1 MGPMNN
7 ALYFGGQKT
16 DRAAFLRRVKCL
28 ARIFTDYGVG
38 VNDAIAVLM
47 RNDTAYMEIVE
58 ACRYIGAYF
67 VTLNWHGAAAEIID
81 ILDDSKA
88 KLLIGHSDLTA
99 KFTADAELSIPILAV
114 ETPPQLVDAYSV
126 NSAILDEQ
134 TNIVDL
140 LSTTKPIETEPL
152 KARGMMAYTSGSTG
166 RPKGIRRVV
175 NPDGPDRYETYKA
188 LAVGLLHLSPGDR
201 FYTAAPLYH
210 SAPNALSTMCIA
222 SGFAELYIAPRFDP
236 EGFLADIERYKITHC
251 YLVPTMMV
259 RLLKLPEDIRNK
271 YDVSSFKYG
280 VSTGSAWPA
289 DVKRAMIDW
298 FGPVF
303 YECYGASE
311 IGFMTL
317 ISSEEALRKPGSV
330 GKILEGGSI
339 KIIDDNGNELPTGQ
353 PGSIYVDLPQ
363 FGDFS
368 YSNTEGD
375 IKGQRYGK
383 HVTVGDVGY
392 LDEDGYLYI
401 SDRKKD
407 MIISGGANIFPAEIE
422 AALIE
427 MPEVFDCAVFGA
439 PHPEFGEMIVAAV
452 QCVEGKSVSLEDVQH
467 FLADKIAKFKIPKK
481 LDIHKGLPREDSG
494 KIFKQRLRAPYWDKT
509 ERKI

>member
-1 MGPMNN
+1 MKN
-7 ALYFGGQKT
+7 ALYFAGQKT
-16 DRAAFLRRVKCL
+16 EREVFLRRVKCL
-28 ARIFTDYGVG
+28 ASILSDYGVG
-38 VNDAIAVLM
+38 ADDTIAVLL
-47 RNDTAYMEIVE
+47 RNDTAYMEVVE

-67 VTLNWHGAAAEIID
+67 VTLNWHGTAAEIID
-81 ILDDSKA
+81 ILEDSKA

-99 KFTADAELSIPILAV
+99 KFTANAELSIPILAV
-114 ETPPQLVDAYSV
+114 ETPPQLVEAYSV
-126 NSAILDEQ
+126 DPTVLDGQ
-134 TNIVDL
+134 TKLADL
-140 LSTTKPIETEPL
+140 LSTAEPIETDPL
-152 KARGMMAYTSGSTG
+152 KARGMLAYTSGSTG

-175 NPDGPDRYETYKA
+175 NPDGPDRYEIYKA
-188 LAVGLLHLSPGDR
+188 LAVSLLHLAPGDR

-210 SAPNALSTMCIA
+210 SAPNALSTICLA
-222 SGFAELYIAPRFDP
+222 SKVAELYIAPRFDP
-236 EGFLADIERYKITHC
+236 EGFLADIERYGITHC

-259 RLLKLPEDIRNK
+259 RLLKLPQEIRNK
-271 YDVSSFKYG
+271 YDISSFKYG

-289 DVKRAMIDW
+289 DVKRAMIEW

-311 IGFMTL
+311 IGFITL

-330 GKILEGGSI
+330 GKVLEGGSI
-339 KIIDDNGNELPTGQ
+339 KIIDDDGNELPTGV
-353 PGSIYVDLPQ
+353 PGSIYIDLPQ

-439 PHPEFGEMIVAAV
+439 PHAEFGEMIVAAV
-452 QCVEGKSVSLEDVQH
+452 QCVDNTSLSLEVVQD
-467 FLADKIAKFKIPKK
+467 FLSDKIAKFKIPKK
-481 LDIHKGLPREDSG
+481 LDIHAGLPREDSG

-509 ERKI
+509 DRKI